1 MVNRRLRVLV
11 IASHPIQY
19 AAPYFRRFSQHPG
32 VELTVAY
39 CSLRGVESGHDPE
52 FGTNVSWDIP
62 LLDGYRWI
70 QVKNRALSRNEENFF
85 GLCNP
90 GLWKLTRS
98 GEFDAVISYFGYRRI
113 SFWFALLGAKTR
125 GIPILFGTDA
135 SSIVPREGKRWKRAI
150 KLFGKRFVW
159 RGLFSLADQV
169 LTASTPGV
177 EMIEA
182 LGFPPDRISMTLDAV
197 DNDWWLAQAA
207 FVDRKETRES
217 WGMGAEEKV
226 VLFSAKLQPWKR
238 PGDLLEALVCVEMP
252 TVRLVF
258 AGEGSLRSELEERAK
273 TLGIESRVKFLG
285 FVNQTKLPAVYASAD
300 LMVLPSEYEPF
311 GLVVNEAMLCGCP
324 VLASDRVGAVRD
336 LIEDGRTGY
345 VYACGNADELAKTM
359 SRILSHPEKLSEV
372 AREAKKRIENW
383 SYKEAIDN
391 TVEGLQRAIARKQR
405 RAGLEKEASPT

>member
-11 IASHPIQY
+11 ISSHPVQY
-19 AAPYFRRFSQHPG
+19 GAPYFRRLSQHPG

-39 CSLRGVESGHDPE
+39 CSLRGAKSGYDPE

-70 QVKNRALSRNEENFF
+70 QVKNRALSRNEEKFF

-90 GLWKLTRS
+90 GLWRLARS
-98 GEFDAVISYFGYRRI
+98 GEFDAAISYLGYRRI

-125 GIPILFGTDA
+125 GIPMLFGTDA
-135 SSIVPREGKRWKRAI
+135 SSIVPREAKRWKRAI
-150 KLFGKRFVW
+150 KLYGKRFVW
-159 RGLFSLADQV
+159 RGIFGLADQI
-169 LTASTPGV
+169 LTPSTTGA
-177 EMIEA
+177 EMMES
-182 LGFPPDRISMTLDAV
+182 LGFPRERIAMTPYTV
-197 DNDWWLAQAA
+197 DNDWWSAQAA
-207 FVDRKETRES
+207 RVDREETRKS
-217 WGMGAEEKV
+217 WGVGPGEKV

-238 PGDLLEALVCVEMP
+238 PGDLLEAVARTEIPGL
-252 TVRLVF
+252 RLIF
-258 AGEGSLRSELEERAK
+258 AGDGALRGELEERAK
-273 TLGIESRVKFLG
+273 ALKIEDRVKFLG

-311 GLVVNEAMLCGCP
+311 GVVVNEAMLCRCP

-345 VYACGNADELAKTM
+345 VYACGDIGELAKAM
-359 SRILSHPEKLSEV
+359 SRIFSQPEKLAEV
-372 AREAKKRIENW
+372 AREARKRMESW

-391 TVEGLQRAIARKQR
+391 TIDGLHRAIQRKQG